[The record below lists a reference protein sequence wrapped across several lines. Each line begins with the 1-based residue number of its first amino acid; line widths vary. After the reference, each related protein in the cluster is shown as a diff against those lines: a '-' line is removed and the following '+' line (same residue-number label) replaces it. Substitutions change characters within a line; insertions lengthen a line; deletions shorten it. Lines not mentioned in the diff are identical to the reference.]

1 VRERALPP
9 VEIIPVTNAR
19 LLREFIRLPWKIYPA
34 LDDQYWVPPLIID
47 QKKLLD
53 KNKHP
58 FFLHSNADFFLAR
71 HNGAYVG
78 RIAAI
83 LNNNHNKFHHEKTA
97 FFGFF
102 ESVNDPKVAHRLLE
116 TAAQWALAQGMNVL
130 RGPASYST
138 NETCGLLVEGFDSS
152 PAILMAY
159 NPRYYVD
166 LIEGQGF
173 KKAMDLYAWW
183 MHQDVGLNPK
193 IVRVGERVLQ
203 EQGLVLRNL
212 NLKDFWREVELVKRV
227 YNDAW
232 SNNWGFVPMTD
243 EEFHFLAKDLKP
255 VVDPRLVII
264 VEKEGEPVGFSL
276 SLPDLNRALKKIN
289 GRLLPLG
296 IFKVMYHTRKI
307 HSVRVLTLG
316 VVRRLQTISGIGAAL
331 YMETFRRPTAAGFDS
346 GEFSWTLENN
356 DLITRG
362 MKLLGAK
369 IYKRYRIYD
378 RPL

>member
-1 VRERALPP
+1 MPL
-9 VEIIPVTNAR
+9 VEIIPVNGAKT
-19 LLREFIRLPWKIYPA
+19 LREFIRLPWKIYRGDP
-34 LDDQYWVPPLIID
+34 YWVPPLILD

-58 FFLHSNADFFLAR
+58 FFLHSTADFFLAR
-71 HNGAYVG
+71 RNGEYVG

-83 LNNNHNKFHHEKTA
+83 LNNNHNKFHREKTA

-102 ESVNDPKVAHRLLE
+102 ECVNDAAVAHELFE
-116 TAAQWALAQGMNVL
+116 TAANWARARGMSLL
-130 RGPASYST
+130 RGPANYST
-138 NETCGLLVEGFDSS
+138 NDTCGMLVEGFDAS
-152 PAILMAY
+152 PAIMMTY
-159 NPRYYVD
+159 NPRYYLD
-166 LIEGQGF
+166 LIAGEGF
-173 KKAMDLYAWW
+173 TKAMDLYAWW
-183 MHQDVGLNPK
+183 MHSDVGINPK
-193 IVRVGERVLQ
+193 IKRVGERVLQ
-203 EQGLVLRNL
+203 EHGIVLRNIDL
-212 NLKDFWREVELVKRV
+212 NNFWGEVELVKRI

-255 VVDPRLVII
+255 VVDPRLVMI

-289 GRLLPLG
+289 GRLLPFG
-296 IFKVMYHTRKI
+296 IFKVMYHARKI

-331 YMETFRRPTAAGFDS
+331 YMETFRRPVAAGFDS

-356 DLITRG
+356 NLINRG
-362 MKLLGAK
+362 MSLLGAK
-369 IYKRYRIYD
+369 IYKRYRMYD